1 MNKFVK
7 SREFKAFQLQFGL
20 LTEEQFIRWYN
31 ISPKSLNSLI
41 KSNLRRFEGKFYHKA
56 FGVVFLDQ
64 GVYEKV
70 LEKEAQV
77 KFNKKKG
84 GI

>member
-7 SREFKAFQLQFGL
+7 SKEFKAFQLEFGL
-20 LTEEQFIRWYN
+20 LTGEQFIRLYGL
-31 ISPKSLNSLI
+31 SSKSLNSLI

-56 FGVVFLDQ
+56 FGVVFLDAKA
-64 GVYEKV
+64 YERA
-70 LEKEAQV
+70 LQKEAQI
-77 KFNKKKG
+77 KFNKQKG